1 MGGIDWNALP
11 VVAEMLGVED
21 VETLVSLLVQ
31 IRDKDNGESRR

>member
-21 VETLVSLLVQ
+21 VETLILNLIQ
-31 IRDKDNGESRR
+31 IREFNNRG